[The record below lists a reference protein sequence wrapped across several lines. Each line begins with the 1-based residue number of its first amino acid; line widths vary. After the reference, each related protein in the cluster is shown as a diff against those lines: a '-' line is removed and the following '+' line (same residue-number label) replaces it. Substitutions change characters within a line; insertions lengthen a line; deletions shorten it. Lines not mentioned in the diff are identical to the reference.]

1 MDHRHARLQ
10 RVGRAGES
18 NGLAADDDPTLVWRV
33 NPRQQLS
40 ECALARAVF
49 TAERMAGS
57 RRNLERDAIERDD
70 AGKAL
75 GDAVESDRG
84 RR

>member
-1 MDHRHARLQ
+1 
-10 RVGRAGES
+10 
-18 NGLAADDDPTLVWRV
+18 V

-40 ECALARAVF
+40 ECAFARAVF

-70 AGKAL
+70 AGKTL
-75 GDAVESDRG
+75 GDAVETDCGCR
-84 RR
+84 